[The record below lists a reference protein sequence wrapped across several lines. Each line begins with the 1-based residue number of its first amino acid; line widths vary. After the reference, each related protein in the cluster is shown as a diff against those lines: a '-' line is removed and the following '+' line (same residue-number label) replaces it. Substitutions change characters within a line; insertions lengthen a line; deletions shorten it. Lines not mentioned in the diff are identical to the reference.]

1 MPNDWSYVTFR
12 AGNQIAFKPGF
23 TATADSRFHAY
34 IYNQPEC
41 VEQLVQV
48 PEQSTPLDDDFYL
61 NKVKLVSI
69 SQSAF
74 IPTINKELNNVT
86 LKVWPNPAQS
96 IFTIMVSNVAAN
108 QQLIINLVSMKG
120 EIIPLHLNA
129 SLTDKTNRFITINPI
144 EYGLIAGIYTV
155 QVQYNGKNY
164 TSKIFIQP

>member
-1 MPNDWSYVTFR
+1 
-12 AGNQIAFKPGF
+12 
-23 TATADSRFHAY
+23 
-34 IYNQPEC
+34 
-41 VEQLVQV
+41 
-48 PEQSTPLDDDFYL
+48 
-61 NKVKLVSI
+61 
-69 SQSAF
+69 AF
-74 IPTINKELNNVT
+74 IPVINNELNDIT

-129 SLTDKTNRFITINPI
+129 LSTDKTNRFISINPI